1 MSWGRSGDLSRRA
14 AGIAPGSQLLA
25 GAPGVPGAQ
34 RPLTSDRPVTTYE
47 IRILATVRDLV
58 ESYWLRYDT
67 YEALD
72 YLRCCNPS
80 KLEIDPYDLMSIP
93 FGAFDAASG
102 RMVGTL
108 RIVTSELQPGYQRLI
123 SRVLTEFADHDLTQQ
138 ALGGRPHR
146 LPAIVTGEID
156 RQIAVFNTGRFPV
169 LELSRFI
176 VHPDHRSS
184 HVSRGLGQLAFAYAT
199 RSGPAVFVA
208 GCQSRHIRLYASY
221 GFVQLPHTGVDF
233 HDSVGQFANTIIC
246 RSDAL
251 PGPMRSR
258 VDGLSRSMAEGA
270 PEHTHELSRDSRA
283 LFRLAAPRRARR
295 RTIEW

>member
-1 MSWGRSGDLSRRA
+1 MSWGRSGDLSRHA

-25 GAPGVPGAQ
+25 GEPGA
-34 RPLTSDRPVTTYE
+34 RPPLASDRPVTTYE
-47 IRILATVRDLV
+47 IRILATVRELV

-67 YEALD
+67 YEALG

-80 KLEIDPYDLMSIP
+80 KLEIDPYDLMAIP
-93 FGAFDAASG
+93 LGAFDAVSG

-108 RIVTSELQPGYQRLI
+108 RIVTTELQPVYQRLI

-138 ALGGRPHR
+138 ALGSRPHR
-146 LPAIVTGEID
+146 LPAIVTDEID
-156 RQIAVFNTGRFPV
+156 RQIAAVNTEQLAV
-169 LELSRFI
+169 HELSRFI

-184 HVSRGLGQLAFAYAT
+184 HVSRGLVQLALAYAT
-199 RSGPAVFVA
+199 RSAPAVLIA
-208 GCQSRHIRLYASY
+208 GCQPRHIRLYASY

-258 VDGLSRSMAEGA
+258 VDALLRAMAEGTSH
-270 PEHTHELSRDSRA
+270 HTHELSRDSRA
-283 LFRLAAPRRARR
+283 VFRLAAPRRARR
-295 RTIEW
+295 GTIT

>member
-1 MSWGRSGDLSRRA
+1 MSWGRSGGLSRRA
-14 AGIAPGSQLLA
+14 ARIAPASRLA
-25 GAPGVPGAQ
+25 EGAQ
-34 RPLTSDRPVTTYE
+34 RAPASDRPVTTYE
-47 IRILATVRDLV
+47 IRILTTISELV
-58 ESYWLRYDT
+58 ESYWLRYDS
-67 YEALD
+67 YGALG
-72 YLRCCNPS
+72 YLQCLNPS

-108 RIVTSELQPGYQRLI
+108 RIVTTELQPVYQRLI
-123 SRVLTEFADHDLTQQ
+123 SRVLTEFADHELTQQ

-146 LPAIVTGEID
+146 LPAIVTDEIG
-156 RQIAVFNTGRFPV
+156 RQIDAVNTGRFPV
-169 LELSRFI
+169 HELSRFI

-184 HVSRGLGQLAFAYAT
+184 HVSRGLGHLAFAYAM
-199 RSGPAVFVA
+199 RSGPAVFIA
-208 GCQSRHIRLYASY
+208 GCQPRHIRLYASY
-221 GFVQLPHTGVDF
+221 GFVQLPHTDVDF

-246 RSDAL
+246 RGDAL

-258 VDGLSRSMAEGA
+258 VDALLRSMAEGA

-295 RTIEW
+295 RTLEW

>member
-1 MSWGRSGDLSRRA
+1 MSWDHPTDPPWRA
-14 AGIAPGSQLLA
+14 ASPMSASPMSASPMSA
-25 GAPGVPGAQ
+25 GARSSP
-34 RPLTSDRPVTTYE
+34 TSSRPVATYE
-47 IRILATVRDLV
+47 LRMLTTVAELV

-67 YEALD
+67 YGALG
-72 YLRCCNPS
+72 YLRCFNPS

-93 FGAFDAASG
+93 LGAFDAVSG

-108 RIVTSELQPGYQRLI
+108 RIVTTELQPMYQRLI

-138 ALGGRPHR
+138 ALGARPYQ
-146 LPAIVTGEID
+146 LPAIVSDGID
-156 RQIAVFNTGRFPV
+156 RQIAAVNAERFAV
-169 LELSRFI
+169 HELSRFI

-184 HVSRGLGQLAFAYAT
+184 HVSRGLVQLALAYAT

-208 GCQSRHIRLYASY
+208 GCQPRHVRLYASY
-221 GFVQLPHTGVDF
+221 GFVQLPHIDIVF
-233 HDSVGQFANTIIC
+233 HDSVGQLANTLIC

-251 PGPMRSR
+251 PGPMRSQ
-258 VDGLSRSMAEGA
+258 VDGLLRSMTEGA
-270 PEHTHELSRDSRA
+270 SEHAHELSRDSRA

>member
-1 MSWGRSGDLSRRA
+1 MSWDHSTDRRSCA
-14 AGIAPGSQLLA
+14 AVIAQASPILVGARSTLA
-25 GAPGVPGAQ
+25 SGH
-34 RPLTSDRPVTTYE
+34 PVTTYE
-47 IRILATVRDLV
+47 IRMLTTVRELV

-67 YEALD
+67 YAALG
-72 YLRCCNPS
+72 YLQCCNSS
-80 KLEIDPYDLMSIP
+80 KLEIDSFDLMSIP
-93 FGAFDAASG
+93 LGAFDAVSG

-108 RIVTSELQPGYQRLI
+108 RIVTTELQPVYQRLI
-123 SRVLTEFADHDLTQQ
+123 SRVLTEFADHDLTRQ
-138 ALGGRPHR
+138 ALSARPHR
-146 LPAIVTGEID
+146 LPAIVTNEID
-156 RQIAVFNTGRFPV
+156 RQIAAVNRDGCPV
-169 LELSRFI
+169 HELSRFI

-199 RSGPAVFVA
+199 RSGPAVFIA
-208 GCQSRHIRLYASY
+208 GCQPRNIRLYASY

-233 HDSVGQFANTIIC
+233 HDSVGQHANTIIC

-258 VDGLSRSMAEGA
+258 VDGLLRSITEGA
-270 PEHTHELSRDSRA
+270 SEHTHELSRDSRA